1 MSSFNFQLVFHSIEQ
16 LLIKSLSKQ
25 RYLPHP
31 DANQLSVFVPTR
43 IYPAKLQLG

>member
-1 MSSFNFQLVFHSIEQ
+1 MGSFNFQLVFHFIEQ

-31 DANQLSVFVPTR
+31 DANQLSVFVLTR
-43 IYPAKLQLG
+43 IYRAKLQLG